1 MSKSPEGWY
10 PQPDGRQQ
18 FWDGQQWTEHF
29 APSPSDA
36 AAPVAGVTKTP
47 KAWYAKKRVLIPAG
61 IVALFIMVGALNGG
75 DDPTVDAATIAAD
88 TAASPTASSTT
99 GATAATAA
107 ATTAPAKPSATTAPA
122 KPSATTAPAKP
133 AAATASV
140 KASPKPSPE
149 PAAPRA
155 PVLTSGQRNALRAA
169 ENYLELMGMSKA
181 GLIQQLSSPA
191 GDGYSKA
198 DATYAANHVKAN
210 WNAEA
215 VEAAKN
221 YMELMP
227 MSRAGLIQQLSSSA
241 GDEFTKAQATHAADA
256 VL

>member
-1 MSKSPEGWY
+1 MSRSPEGWY

-99 GATAATAA
+99 GATAATA
-107 ATTAPAKPSATTAPA
+107 
-122 KPSATTAPAKP
+122 PAKP

-140 KASPKPSPE
+140 KASPKPSPK
-149 PAAPRA
+149 PGAPRA